1 VTAARA
7 AVATLAAVAVWLA
20 AGPAG
25 AGDVLTWAGRL
36 MSGCWSCDALST
48 LVGIGLHFAETAFTL
63 LAGQVATLLGLLMA
77 IWLLLFAGGTFLP
90 FGLDGGAGAF
100 WNRGGRKLAQF
111 ALVLGLLQ
119 GSHALWGYLFIP
131 VMSAGMAFSSAV
143 VTMTDPFEVTEGTSE
158 TGPGGERVPSYCSD
172 RASPPEDSVDGAIGV
187 MSRMNCSLATIQSQ
201 FGKGVLIGVAQVVGA
216 ARGGDVATLICAIL
230 GGLVLILVYF
240 GGLVLF
246 PIFMIDVVMR
256 VTIVT
261 AISPLALAA
270 WLFQPTRRFAEK
282 AAWQI
287 VQAALTLV
295 FISIVG
301 GLAKAT
307 LAHVF
312 SHLSLNGEAA
322 AAKNWASL
330 IEMLE
335 SQHTVTGQ
343 PFFIDLTTMTFYQLL
358 GIGVI
363 LLFMLR
369 QAGRM
374 AADFTGAG
382 GGDFSGALAGV
393 ASAAGATGMAVDM
406 VANRQG
412 GGTDARRLMAVE
424 DKAAQVAGT
433 AGDGGP

>member
-1 VTAARA
+1 MTIRRA
-7 AVATLAAVAVWLA
+7 AVAAATAIAVWLVA
-20 AGPAG
+20 DPAR

-36 MSGCWSCDALST
+36 MSGCWSCDALGT
-48 LVGIGLHFAETAFTL
+48 LVGIGLHFAETAFTA
-63 LAGQVATLLGLLMA
+63 LAGQIATLLGLVMA

-90 FGLDGGAGAF
+90 FGLDGSAGAF

-131 VMSAGMAFSSAV
+131 VMSAGMGFSSAV
-143 VTMTDPFEVTEGTSE
+143 VTLTDPFEAQQGTPE
-158 TGPGGERVPSYCSD
+158 TGPGQGGAAATFCSGAAPAPD
-172 RASPPEDSVDGAIGV
+172 DSVEGAIGV

-216 ARGGDVATLICAIL
+216 ARGGDIATLICAIL

-246 PIFMIDVVMR
+246 PIFMIDVLMR

-270 WLFQPTRRFAEK
+270 WLFRPTRRFAEK

-301 GLAKAT
+301 GLGKAT
-307 LAHVF
+307 LAYVF
-312 SHLSLNGEAA
+312 AHLSLNGEPAA
-322 AAKNWASL
+322 ARDWAGL

-335 SQHTVTGQ
+335 SQRTPSGQ
-343 PFFIDLTTMTFYQLL
+343 PFFIDLTTMAFYQLL

-374 AADFTGAG
+374 AAEFTGGG
-382 GGDFSGALAGV
+382 GGDFSGALAGI
-393 ASAAGATGMAVDM
+393 ASVAGATGLAVDM
-406 VANRQG
+406 MANRRG
-412 GGTDARRLMAVE
+412 GGDTRRPAAVQ

-433 AGDGGP
+433 AGGGGP